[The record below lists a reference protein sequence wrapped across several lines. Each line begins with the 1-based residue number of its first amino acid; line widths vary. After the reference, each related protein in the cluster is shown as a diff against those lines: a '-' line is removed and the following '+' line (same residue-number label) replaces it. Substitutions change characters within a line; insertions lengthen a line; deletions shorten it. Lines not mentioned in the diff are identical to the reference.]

1 MKMTKKIAIAAVGSA
16 LAFPLL
22 AAEVSGDD
30 AKTAVAGW
38 VNLKAAVGEDFAAK
52 PSSVKEY
59 QGKDGKGKYYVVE
72 LEGGGFVVTSGDT
85 EINPV
90 LAYSKE
96 GTWVDDV
103 KKNPLLAMLPLDVA
117 AATEAAMMAELSSAN
132 SAVNS
137 GGKRL
142 AAGGAAQ
149 SANAS
154 LWSTFKSAA
163 AANGGRRLSAK
174 IADDTIRQY
183 GDLRVGKLLATQ
195 WNQQTLT
202 YNLYVPKG
210 TTDDYPCGCVA
221 TAGAQIMKFWEW
233 PKTKVTRIMN
243 FKGYVDGSSEW
254 TLDGGWNGTAWN
266 PVFGGPYEWSKMTD
280 KPTARTDAAYAISR
294 LTRDVGLACHMDYAS
309 GASGGSG
316 AQTSTLFRRFTDQ
329 FGYANAAYASQLS
342 DNDADQS
349 SWKRALLASF
359 NAGLPCGVSVPGHA
373 IVADGY
379 GYYGDAL
386 YVHFNFG
393 WGGSSDAWYSSP
405 LTGGMTGANSAFTT
419 IGAIIYNIYPQG
431 PSGATIVSGRVLDT
445 AGSPV
450 KTGNK
455 TIVAKNTSDGTTYTA
470 VSTNAIYALILP
482 SGAYDI
488 GYEYSTGTVFFTNM
502 VVKACVSTGL
512 VNSNN
517 EEDQIKAERS
527 GSYYPNTSWV
537 HNIYDMDL
545 KPAAITAPTYST
557 TWGTKFYGASA
568 AVTLSASTP
577 GAAIRYTTDGS
588 EPTVASTLY
597 DGAISLTATTTIKA
611 KAFFGEF
618 YSSSTMTATFTKGDY
633 AAEYRS
639 TKDDLAAHWVDEREA
654 THNVTGAWTAD
665 KAFDGGW
672 FPVDGFN
679 DFIPLT
685 ASKGRKVTVKA
696 TVSTVGTYGVDTD
709 TYQGV
714 RAAVRICKV
723 NGSLAFQVYT
733 SDANGAKWVAA
744 TGATPAAGTEYDVK
758 LVLDTSAMT
767 YEAFVAT
774 AGGTEAQ
781 LTSGGSGTF
790 PFATRAKGAVK
801 KVALDGDGAVSALE
815 GSYIRSKGVLLIVQ

>member
-1 MKMTKKIAIAAVGSA
+1 MKMTKKIAFAAVGSA

-52 PSSVKEY
+52 PSSVREY

-103 KKNPLLAMLPLDVA
+103 KKNPLLAMLPIDVA
-117 AATEAAMMAELSSAN
+117 AVMAELSSAN

-142 AAGGAAQ
+142 AAGGSSSSTTA

-154 LWSTFKSAA
+154 LWSTFKSAG

-174 IADDTIRQY
+174 IDDDTIRQY
-183 GDLRVGKLLATQ
+183 GDLRVGKLLTTQ
-195 WNQQTLT
+195 WNQQSLI
-202 YNLYVPKG
+202 YNRYVPKG
-210 TTDDYPCGCVA
+210 MTDNYPCGCVA
-221 TAGAQIMKFWEW
+221 TAGAQIMKFWNW
-233 PKTKVTRIMN
+233 PKTKVTRNMN
-243 FKGYVDGSSEW
+243 FKGNVDAGTSSATEW

-266 PVFGGPYEWSKMTD
+266 PAFGGPYEWSKMTD
-280 KPTARTDAAYAISR
+280 SPNYNNTDAANAISR
-294 LTRDVGLACHMDYAS
+294 LTRDVGLACHMDYAYN
-309 GASGGSG
+309 GSG

-329 FGYANAAYASQLS
+329 FGYANAAYASNLS
-342 DNDADQS
+342 DSDADQS
-349 SWKRALLASF
+349 SWKRAFLASF
-359 NAGLPCGVSVPGHA
+359 NAGLPCGVNVPGHA

-379 GYYGDAL
+379 GYYGDEL

-393 WGGSSDAWYSSP
+393 WSGTHDAWYSNPNS
-405 LTGGMTGANSAFTT
+405 GGMSSAGFSSLN
-419 IGAIIYNIYPQG
+419 AIIYNIYPQG
-431 PSGATIVSGRVLDT
+431 PAGATIVSGRVLDT

-455 TIVAKNTSDGTTYTA
+455 TVVAKNTDSGDTYTA
-470 VSTNAIYALILP
+470 VSTNSIYALILP
-482 SGAYDI
+482 PGTYDI
-488 GYEYSTGTVFFTNM
+488 GYEYSAGTVFFTNM

-557 TWGTKFYGASA
+557 TWGTKFYSASA

-618 YSSSTMTATFTKGDY
+618 YSSDTMTASFTKGDY
-633 AAEYRS
+633 AVEYRS

-654 THNVTGAWTAD
+654 THNVTGSWTTE
-665 KAFDGGW
+665 KTYEDGQIA
-672 FPVDGFN
+672 VDGLNEFT
-679 DFIPLT
+679 PQT
-685 ASKGRKVTVKA
+685 PSKGKMVTVKA

-744 TGATPAAGTEYDVK
+744 TGATPAAETEYDVK
-758 LVLDTSAMT
+758 LVLDTAAMT
-767 YEAFVAT
+767 YTAFVAT
-774 AGGTEAQ
+774 AGGTEVQ
-781 LTSGGSGTF
+781 LTSGGSDTF

>member
-52 PSSVKEY
+52 PSSVREY

-103 KKNPLLAMLPLDVA
+103 KRNPLLAMLPIDVA
-117 AATEAAMMAELSSAN
+117 VATEAATSAALPTG
-132 SAVNS
+132 S
-137 GGKRL
+137 GKRL
-142 AAGGAAQ
+142 AAGGSSSSTTA

-154 LWSTFKSAA
+154 LWSTFKSAG

-174 IADDTIRQY
+174 IADEDTIRQY
-183 GDLRVGKLLATQ
+183 GDLRVGKLLTTQ

-266 PVFGGPYEWSKMTD
+266 PAFGGPYEWSKMTD

-309 GASGGSG
+309 GGSG

-329 FGYANAAYASQLS
+329 FGYANAAYASNLS
-342 DNDADQS
+342 DSDADQS
-349 SWKRALLASF
+349 SWKRAFLASF
-359 NAGLPCGVSVPGHA
+359 NAGLPCGVNVPGHA

-379 GYYGDAL
+379 GYYGDEL

-393 WGGSSDAWYSSP
+393 WSGTHDAWYSNPNS
-405 LTGGMTGANSAFTT
+405 GGMSSAGFASLN
-419 IGAIIYNIYPQG
+419 AIIYNIYPQG
-431 PSGATIVSGRVLDT
+431 PAGATIVSGRVLDT

-455 TIVAKNTSDGTTYTA
+455 TVVAKNTDSGDTYTA
-470 VSTNAIYALILP
+470 VSTNSIYALILP
-482 SGAYDI
+482 PGTYDI
-488 GYEYSTGTVFFTNM
+488 GYEYSAGTVFFTNM
-502 VVKACVSTGL
+502 VVEACVSTSL
-512 VNSNN
+512 VNGKN
-517 EEDQIKAERS
+517 EEEQIGVERS

-557 TWGTKFYGASA
+557 AWGTTFYGASA
-568 AVTLSASTP
+568 VVTLSTSTP
-577 GAAIRYTTDGS
+577 GASIRYTTDGS
-588 EPTVASTLY
+588 EPTVSNTLY
-597 DGAISLTATTTIKA
+597 AGPISLTATTTIKA

-618 YSSSTMTATFTKGDY
+618 YSSDTMTASFTKGDY
-633 AAEYRS
+633 ESEYRS
-639 TKDDLAAHWVDEREA
+639 TKDGLAAHWVDEREA
-654 THNVTGAWTAD
+654 THNVTGSWTTE
-665 KAFDGGW
+665 KAFAGGW
-672 FPVDGFN
+672 FAVDGFN
-679 DFIPLT
+679 DFTPST
-685 ASKGRKVTVKA
+685 RSKGKKVTVMA

-744 TGATPAAGTEYDVK
+744 TGATPAAETEYDVK
-758 LVLDTSAMT
+758 VVLDTSAMT

>member
-1 MKMTKKIAIAAVGSA
+1 MKMTKKIAFAAVGSA

-52 PSSVKEY
+52 PSSVREY

-103 KKNPLLAMLPLDVA
+103 KKNPLLAMLPIDVA
-117 AATEAAMMAELSSAN
+117 VATEAATSAALPTG
-132 SAVNS
+132 S
-137 GGKRL
+137 GKRL

-154 LWSTFKSAA
+154 LWSTFKSAG
-163 AANGGRRLSAK
+163 AANDGRRLGAK
-174 IADDTIRQY
+174 IADEDTIKQY
-183 GDLRVGKLLATQ
+183 GDLRVGKLLTTQ

-233 PKTKVTRIMN
+233 PKMKVTRIMN

-254 TLDGGWNGTAWN
+254 TLDSGWNGTAWN
-266 PVFGGPYEWSKMTD
+266 PEFGGPYEWSKMTD

-309 GASGGSG
+309 GGSG

-329 FGYANAAYASQLS
+329 FGYANAAYASNLS
-342 DNDADQS
+342 DSDADQS
-349 SWKRALLASF
+349 SWKRAFLASF
-359 NAGLPCGVSVPGHA
+359 NAGLPCGVNVPGHA

-379 GYYGDAL
+379 GYYGNEL

-393 WGGSSDAWYSSP
+393 WGGTHDAWYSSP
-405 LTGGMTGANSAFTT
+405 HTGGMSSAGFSSLN
-419 IGAIIYNIYPQG
+419 AIIYNIYPQG
-431 PSGATIVSGRVLDT
+431 PAGATIVSGRVLDT

-455 TIVAKNTSDGTTYTA
+455 TVVAKNTDSGDTYTA
-470 VSTNAIYALILP
+470 VSTNSIYALILP
-482 SGAYDI
+482 PGTYDI
-488 GYEYSTGTVFFTNM
+488 GYEYSAGTVFFTNM
-502 VVKACVSTGL
+502 VVEACVSTSL
-512 VNSNN
+512 VNGKN
-517 EEDQIKAERS
+517 EEEQIGVERS

-557 TWGTKFYGASA
+557 AWGTTFYGASA
-568 AVTLSASTP
+568 VVTLSTSTP
-577 GAAIRYTTDGS
+577 GASIRYTTDGS

-618 YSSSTMTATFTKGDY
+618 YSSDTMTASFTKGDY

-654 THNVTGAWTAD
+654 THNVTGSWTTE
-665 KAFDGGW
+665 KAFAGGW
-672 FPVDGFN
+672 FPVDGLNEFT
-679 DFIPLT
+679 PLT

-744 TGATPAAGTEYDVK
+744 TGATPAAETEYDVK
-758 LVLDTSAMT
+758 VVLDTSAMT

>member
-1 MKMTKKIAIAAVGSA
+1 LT
-16 LAFPLL
+16 
-22 AAEVSGDD
+22 
-30 AKTAVAGW
+30 
-38 VNLKAAVGEDFAAK
+38 
-52 PSSVKEY
+52 
-59 QGKDGKGKYYVVE
+59 
-72 LEGGGFVVTSGDT
+72 
-85 EINPV
+85 
-90 LAYSKE
+90 
-96 GTWVDDV
+96 
-103 KKNPLLAMLPLDVA
+103 
-117 AATEAAMMAELSSAN
+117 
-132 SAVNS
+132 
-137 GGKRL
+137 
-142 AAGGAAQ
+142 
-149 SANAS
+149 
-154 LWSTFKSAA
+154 
-163 AANGGRRLSAK
+163 
-174 IADDTIRQY
+174 
-183 GDLRVGKLLATQ
+183 TQ

-266 PVFGGPYEWSKMTD
+266 PAFGGPYEWSKMTD

-309 GASGGSG
+309 GGSG

-329 FGYANAAYASQLS
+329 FGYANAAYASNLS
-342 DNDADQS
+342 DSDAEQS

-379 GYYGDAL
+379 GYYGGVL
-386 YVHFNFG
+386 YVHFNLG
-393 WGGSSDAWYSSP
+393 WGGTSDAWYSSP
-405 LTGGMTGANSAFTT
+405 LTDGVKDGTSLTADFTT
-419 IGAIIYNIYPQG
+419 LNAIIYNIYPQG
-431 PSGATIVSGRVLDT
+431 PAGATIVSGRVLDT

-455 TIVAKNTSDGTTYTA
+455 TVVAKNTDSGTTYTA
-470 VSTNAIYALILP
+470 VSTNSIYALILP
-482 SGAYDI
+482 SGTYDI
-488 GYEYSTGTVFFTNM
+488 GYEYSAGTVFFTNM
-502 VVKACVSTGL
+502 FVEACVSTSL

-517 EEDQIKAERS
+517 EEDQINAERS
-527 GSYYPNTSWV
+527 GSYYPNTSRV

-557 TWGTKFYGASA
+557 TWGTKFYTASA

-618 YSSSTMTATFTKGDY
+618 YSSSTMTASFTKGDY
-633 AAEYRS
+633 ESEYRS
-639 TKDDLAAHWVDEREA
+639 TKDGLAAHWVDEREA
-654 THNVTGAWTAD
+654 THNVTGSWTTE
-665 KAFDGGW
+665 KAFAGGW
-672 FPVDGFN
+672 FAVDGFN
-679 DFIPLT
+679 DFTPST
-685 ASKGRKVTVKA
+685 RSKGKKVTVMA

-744 TGATPAAGTEYDVK
+744 TGATPAAETEYDVK
-758 LVLDTSAMT
+758 VVLDTSAMT

>member
-103 KKNPLLAMLPLDVA
+103 KRNPLLAMLPIDVA
-117 AATEAAMMAELSSAN
+117 VATEAATSAALPTG
-132 SAVNS
+132 S
-137 GGKRL
+137 GKRL
-142 AAGGAAQ
+142 AAGGSSSSTTA

-154 LWSTFKSAA
+154 LWSTFKSAG

-174 IADDTIRQY
+174 IADEDTIRQY
-183 GDLRVGKLLATQ
+183 GDLRVGKLLTTQ

-309 GASGGSG
+309 GGSG

-329 FGYANAAYASQLS
+329 FGYANAAYASNLS
-342 DNDADQS
+342 DSDADQS
-349 SWKRALLASF
+349 SWKRAFLASF
-359 NAGLPCGVSVPGHA
+359 NAGLPCGVNVPGHA

-379 GYYGDAL
+379 GYYGNEL

-393 WGGSSDAWYSSP
+393 WSGTHDAWYSSP
-405 LTGGMTGANSAFTT
+405 HTGGMSSAGFSSLN
-419 IGAIIYNIYPQG
+419 AIIYNIYPQG
-431 PSGATIVSGRVLDT
+431 PAGATIVSGRVLDT

-455 TIVAKNTSDGTTYTA
+455 TVVAKNTDSGDTYTA
-470 VSTNAIYALILP
+470 VSTNSIYALILP
-482 SGAYDI
+482 PGTYDI
-488 GYEYSTGTVFFTNM
+488 GYEYSAGTVFFTNM
-502 VVKACVSTGL
+502 VVEACVSTSL
-512 VNSNN
+512 VNGKN
-517 EEDQIKAERS
+517 EEEQIGVERS

-557 TWGTKFYGASA
+557 AWGTTFYGASA
-568 AVTLSASTP
+568 VVTLSTSTP
-577 GAAIRYTTDGS
+577 GASIRYTTDGS
-588 EPTVASTLY
+588 EPTVSNTLY
-597 DGAISLTATTTIKA
+597 AGPISLTATTTIKA

-618 YSSSTMTATFTKGDY
+618 YSSDTMTASFTKGDY

-654 THNVTGAWTAD
+654 THNVTGSWTTE
-665 KAFDGGW
+665 KAFVGGW
-672 FPVDGFN
+672 FAVDGFN
-679 DFIPLT
+679 DFTPLT

-744 TGATPAAGTEYDVK
+744 TGATPAAETEYDVK
-758 LVLDTSAMT
+758 VVLDTSAMT

-815 GSYIRSKGVLLIVQ
+815 GSYIRSKGVLLIVH

>member
-1 MKMTKKIAIAAVGSA
+1 MKMTKKIVIAAVGSA

-103 KKNPLLAMLPLDVA
+103 KRNPLLAMLPIDVA
-117 AATEAAMMAELSSAN
+117 VATEAATSAALPTG
-132 SAVNS
+132 S
-137 GGKRL
+137 GKRL
-142 AAGGAAQ
+142 AAGGSSSSTTA
-149 SANAS
+149 SANAG
-154 LWSTFKSAA
+154 LWSTFKSAG

-174 IADDTIRQY
+174 IADEDTIRQY
-183 GDLRVGKLLATQ
+183 GDLRVGKLLTTQ

-266 PVFGGPYEWSKMTD
+266 PAFGGPYEWSKMTD
-280 KPTARTDAAYAISR
+280 KPTARTDAAYEISR
-294 LTRDVGLACHMDYAS
+294 LTRDVGLACHMDY
-309 GASGGSG
+309 ASGGSG

-329 FGYANAAYASQLS
+329 FGYANAAYASNLS
-342 DNDADQS
+342 DSDADQS
-349 SWKRALLASF
+349 SWKRAFLASF
-359 NAGLPCGVSVPGHA
+359 NAGLPCGVNVPGHA

-379 GYYGDAL
+379 GYYGDEL

-393 WGGSSDAWYSSP
+393 WGGTHDAWYSSP
-405 LTGGMTGANSAFTT
+405 HTGGMSSAGFSSLN
-419 IGAIIYNIYPQG
+419 AIIYNIYPQG
-431 PSGATIVSGRVLDT
+431 PAGATIVSGRVLDT

-455 TIVAKNTSDGTTYTA
+455 TVVAKNTDSGDTYTA
-470 VSTNAIYALILP
+470 VSTNSIYALILP
-482 SGAYDI
+482 PGTYDI
-488 GYEYSTGTVFFTNM
+488 GYEYSAGTVFFTNM
-502 VVKACVSTGL
+502 VVEACVSTSL
-512 VNSNN
+512 VNGKN
-517 EEDQIKAERS
+517 EEEQIGVERS

-557 TWGTKFYGASA
+557 AWGTTFYGASA
-568 AVTLSASTP
+568 VVTLSTSTP
-577 GAAIRYTTDGS
+577 GASIRYTTDGS
-588 EPTVASTLY
+588 EPTVSNTLY
-597 DGAISLTATTTIKA
+597 AGPISLTATTTIKA

-618 YSSSTMTATFTKGDY
+618 YSSDTMTASFTKGDY
-633 AAEYRS
+633 ESEYRS
-639 TKDDLAAHWVDEREA
+639 TKDGLAAHWVDEREA
-654 THNVTGAWTAD
+654 THNVTGSWTTE
-665 KAFDGGW
+665 KAFAGGW
-672 FPVDGFN
+672 FAVDGFN
-679 DFIPLT
+679 DFTPST
-685 ASKGRKVTVKA
+685 RSKGKKVTVMA

-744 TGATPAAGTEYDVK
+744 TGATPAAETEYDVK
-758 LVLDTSAMT
+758 VVLDTSAMT

-790 PFATRAKGAVK
+790 PFATRAKGAVTK
-801 KVALDGDGAVSALE
+801 IALDGDGAVSALE

>member
-1 MKMTKKIAIAAVGSA
+1 MKMTKKIVIAAVGSA

-103 KKNPLLAMLPLDVA
+103 KRNPLLAMLPIDVA
-117 AATEAAMMAELSSAN
+117 VATEAATSAALPTG
-132 SAVNS
+132 S
-137 GGKRL
+137 GKRL
-142 AAGGAAQ
+142 AAGGSSSSTTA

-154 LWSTFKSAA
+154 LWSTFKSAG
-163 AANGGRRLSAK
+163 AANDGRRLGAK
-174 IADDTIRQY
+174 IADEDTIRQY
-183 GDLRVGKLLATQ
+183 GDLRVGKLLTTQ

-266 PVFGGPYEWSKMTD
+266 PAFGGPYEWSKMTD

-309 GASGGSG
+309 GGSG

-329 FGYANAAYASQLS
+329 FGYANAAYASNLS
-342 DNDADQS
+342 DSDADQS
-349 SWKRALLASF
+349 SWKRAFLASF
-359 NAGLPCGVSVPGHA
+359 NAGLPCGVNVPGHA

-379 GYYGDAL
+379 GYYGDEL

-393 WGGSSDAWYSSP
+393 WGGTHDAWYSSP
-405 LTGGMTGANSAFTT
+405 HTGGMSSAGFSSLN
-419 IGAIIYNIYPQG
+419 AIIYNIYPQG
-431 PSGATIVSGRVLDT
+431 PAGATIVSGRVLDT

-455 TIVAKNTSDGTTYTA
+455 TVVAKNTSDGTTYTA

-482 SGAYDI
+482 SGTYDI
-488 GYEYSTGTVFFTNM
+488 GYEYSAGTVFFTNM
-502 VVKACVSTGL
+502 VVEACVSTSL
-512 VNSNN
+512 VNGKN
-517 EEDQIKAERS
+517 EEEQIGVERS

-557 TWGTKFYGASA
+557 AWGTTFYGASA
-568 AVTLSASTP
+568 VVTLSTSTP
-577 GAAIRYTTDGS
+577 GASIRYTTDGS
-588 EPTVASTLY
+588 EPTVSNTLY
-597 DGAISLTATTTIKA
+597 AGPISLTATTTIKA

-618 YSSSTMTATFTKGDY
+618 YSSDTMTASFTKGDY
-633 AAEYRS
+633 ESEYRS
-639 TKDDLAAHWVDEREA
+639 TKDGLAAHWVDEREA
-654 THNVTGAWTAD
+654 THNVTGSWTTE
-665 KAFDGGW
+665 KAFAGGW
-672 FPVDGFN
+672 FAVDGFN
-679 DFIPLT
+679 DFTPST
-685 ASKGRKVTVKA
+685 RSKGKKVTVMA

-744 TGATPAAGTEYDVK
+744 TGATPAAETEYDVK
-758 LVLDTSAMT
+758 VVLDTSAMT

-790 PFATRAKGAVK
+790 PFATRAKGAVTK
-801 KVALDGDGAVSALE
+801 IALDGDGAVSALE

>member
-38 VNLKAAVGEDFAAK
+38 VNLKAAVGEDFTAT
-52 PSSVKEY
+52 PSSVREY

-117 AATEAAMMAELSSAN
+117 AAMAELSSAN

-142 AAGGAAQ
+142 AAGGSSSSTTA
-149 SANAS
+149 SANAG
-154 LWSTFKSAA
+154 LWSTFKSAG
-163 AANGGRRLSAK
+163 AANGGRRLGAK
-174 IADDTIRQY
+174 IDDDTIRQY
-183 GDLRVGKLLATQ
+183 GDLRVGKLLTTQ
-195 WNQQTLT
+195 WNQQTQT

-210 TTDDYPCGCVA
+210 TSDDYPCGCVA

-243 FKGYVDGSSEW
+243 FKGKVDGSSEW

-266 PVFGGPYEWSKMTD
+266 PAFGGPYEWSKMTD

-309 GASGGSG
+309 NGSG

-329 FGYANAAYASQLS
+329 FGYANAAYASNLS
-342 DNDADQS
+342 DSDADQS
-349 SWKRALLASF
+349 SWKRAFLASF
-359 NAGLPCGVSVPGHA
+359 NAGLPCGVNVPGHA

-379 GYYGDAL
+379 GYYGNEL

-393 WGGSSDAWYSSP
+393 WSGTHDAWYSNPNS
-405 LTGGMTGANSAFTT
+405 GGMSSAGFASLN
-419 IGAIIYNIYPQG
+419 AIIYNIYPQG
-431 PSGATIVSGRVLDT
+431 AANGTIVSGRVLDT

-450 KTGNK
+450 KTSNK
-455 TIVAKNTSDGTTYTA
+455 TVVAKNTDSGDTYTA

-482 SGAYDI
+482 SGTYDI
-488 GYEYSTGTVFFTNM
+488 GYEYSAGTVFFTNM
-502 VVKACVSTGL
+502 VVEACVSTSL
-512 VNSNN
+512 VNGKN
-517 EEDQIKAERS
+517 EEEQIGVERS

-557 TWGTKFYGASA
+557 TWGTKFYTASA
-568 AVTLSASTP
+568 KVVLSTATES
-577 GAAIRYTTDGS
+577 AKIYYTTDGS
-588 EPTVASTLY
+588 EPTVSSTLY
-597 DGAISLTATTTIKA
+597 AGPISLTATTTIKA

-618 YSSSTMTATFTKGDY
+618 YSSDTMTASFTKGDY
-633 AAEYRS
+633 AAEYLSNADGR
-639 TKDDLAAHWVDEREA
+639 AAHWVNESEA
-654 THNVTGAWTAD
+654 THNVTGTWTTE
-665 KAFDGGW
+665 KAFADGR
-672 FPVDGFN
+672 FSVDGFN
-679 DFIPLT
+679 DFTPST
-685 ASKGRKVTVKA
+685 PSKGKKVTVKA

-714 RAAVRICKV
+714 RAAVRICNV

-744 TGATPAAGTEYDVK
+744 TGATPAAGTKYDVK
-758 LVLDTSAMT
+758 VELDTSAMT
-767 YEAFVAT
+767 YEAYVAT
-774 AGGTEAQ
+774 AGGTEVK

-801 KVALDGDGAVSALE
+801 KIALDGDGAVSALE
-815 GSYIRSKGVLLIVQ
+815 GSYNRSKGVLLIVE

>member
-38 VNLKAAVGEDFAAK
+38 VNLKAAVGEDFTAT
-52 PSSVKEY
+52 PSSVREY

-103 KKNPLLAMLPLDVA
+103 KRNPLLAMLPIDVA
-117 AATEAAMMAELSSAN
+117 AATEAATSAALPTG
-132 SAVNS
+132 S
-137 GGKRL
+137 GKRL

-154 LWSTFKSAA
+154 LWSTFKSAG
-163 AANGGRRLSAK
+163 AANGGRRLNATATDNQIK
-174 IADDTIRQY
+174 A
-183 GDLRVGKLLATQ
+183 DLRVGKLLTTT
-195 WNQQTLT
+195 WNQGT
-202 YNLYVPKG
+202 YTENLYIPHHW
-210 TTDDYPCGCVA
+210 PCGCVA
-221 TAGAQIMKFWEW
+221 TAGAQIMKFWKW
-233 PKTKVTRIMN
+233 PKNTIALTPVLP
-243 FKGYVDGSSEW
+243 F
-254 TLDGGWNGTAWN
+254 NGTVGGPEAGDWTVAKGWRDSSSGSYTQWS
-266 PVFGGPYEWSKMTD
+266 PAFGGPYDWSAMTD
-280 KPTARTDAAYAISR
+280 HPSNGGTDAYAVSQ
-294 LTRDVGLACHMDYAS
+294 LTRDVGIAVHMAYAS
-309 GASGGSG
+309 GASG

-329 FGYANAAYASQLS
+329 FGYANAAYASNLS
-342 DNDADQS
+342 DSDAGQS

-359 NAGLPCGVSVPGHA
+359 NAGLPCGVNVPGHA

-379 GYYGDAL
+379 GYYSGVL
-386 YVHFNFG
+386 YVHFNLG
-393 WGGSSDAWYSSP
+393 WGGTSDAWYSSP
-405 LTGGMTGANSAFTT
+405 LTDGVKDGTSDTAGFTT
-419 IGAIIYNIYPQG
+419 LNSIIYNIYPQG
-431 PSGATIVSGRVLDT
+431 PAGATIVSGRVLDT

-455 TIVAKNTSDGTTYTA
+455 TVVAKNTSDGTTYTA

-557 TWGTKFYGASA
+557 TWGTTFYGASA
-568 AVTLSASTP
+568 VVTLSASTP
-577 GAAIRYTTDGS
+577 GVSIRYTTDGS
-588 EPTVASTLY
+588 EPTVASTFY

-618 YSSSTMTATFTKGDY
+618 YSSDTMTASFTKGDY

-654 THNVTGAWTAD
+654 THNVTGSWTTE
-665 KAFDGGW
+665 KAFVGGW
-672 FPVDGFN
+672 LSVDGFN
-679 DFIPLT
+679 DFTPLT

-733 SDANGAKWVAA
+733 SDANGAKWATA

-767 YEAFVAT
+767 YTAFVAT
-774 AGGTEAQ
+774 AGGTEVQ

-790 PFATRAKGAVK
+790 PFATRARGAVK
-801 KVALDGDGAVSALE
+801 KVALDGDGAVSAVE
-815 GSYIRSKGVLLIVQ
+815 GSYIRSKGILIIVQ

>member
-1 MKMTKKIAIAAVGSA
+1 MKMTKKIAFAAVGSA

-52 PSSVKEY
+52 PSSVREY

-103 KKNPLLAMLPLDVA
+103 KRNPLLAMLPIDVA
-117 AATEAAMMAELSSAN
+117 VATEAATSAALPTG
-132 SAVNS
+132 S
-137 GGKRL
+137 GKRL
-142 AAGGAAQ
+142 AAGGSSSSTTA

-154 LWSTFKSAA
+154 LWSTFKSAG
-163 AANGGRRLSAK
+163 AANDGRRLGAK
-174 IADDTIRQY
+174 IADEDTIRQY
-183 GDLRVGKLLATQ
+183 GDLRVGKLLTTQ

-266 PVFGGPYEWSKMTD
+266 PAFGGPYEWSKMTD

-309 GASGGSG
+309 GGSG

-329 FGYANAAYASQLS
+329 FGYANAAYASNLS
-342 DNDADQS
+342 DSDADQS
-349 SWKRALLASF
+349 SWKRAFLASF
-359 NAGLPCGVSVPGHA
+359 NAGLPCGVNVPGHA

-379 GYYGDAL
+379 GYYGNEL

-393 WGGSSDAWYSSP
+393 WGGTHDAWYSSP
-405 LTGGMTGANSAFTT
+405 HTGGMSSAGFSSLN
-419 IGAIIYNIYPQG
+419 AIIYNIYPQG
-431 PSGATIVSGRVLDT
+431 PAGATIVSGRVLDT

-455 TIVAKNTSDGTTYTA
+455 TVVAKNTSDGTTYTA

-557 TWGTKFYGASA
+557 AWGTTFYGASA
-568 AVTLSASTP
+568 VVTLSTSTP
-577 GAAIRYTTDGS
+577 GASIRYTTDGS
-588 EPTVASTLY
+588 EPTVSSTLY
-597 DGAISLTATTTIKA
+597 AGPISLTATTTIKA

-618 YSSSTMTATFTKGDY
+618 YSSDTMTATFTKGDY
-633 AAEYRS
+633 AAEYLSNADGRA
-639 TKDDLAAHWVDEREA
+639 THWVEEKEA
-654 THNVTGAWTAD
+654 THNVTGTWTTE
-665 KAFDGGW
+665 KAFADGR
-672 FPVDGFN
+672 FSVDGFN
-679 DFIPLT
+679 DFTPST
-685 ASKGRKVTVKA
+685 PSKGKKVTVKA

-723 NGSLAFQVYT
+723 NGNGSLAFQVYT
-733 SDANGAKWVAA
+733 SDDNGAKWVAA
-744 TGATPAAGTEYDVK
+744 TGATPAAETEYDVK
-758 LVLDTSAMT
+758 LVLDTAAMT
-767 YEAFVAT
+767 YTAFVAT
-774 AGGTEAQ
+774 AGGTEVQ
-781 LTSGGSGTF
+781 LTSGGSDTF

-815 GSYIRSKGVLLIVQ
+815 GSYIRSKGVRVIVE

>member
-1 MKMTKKIAIAAVGSA
+1 MKMTKKIVIAAVGSA

-52 PSSVKEY
+52 PSSVREY

-103 KKNPLLAMLPLDVA
+103 KRNPLLAMLPIDVA
-117 AATEAAMMAELSSAN
+117 VATEAATSAALPTG
-132 SAVNS
+132 S
-137 GGKRL
+137 GKRL
-142 AAGGAAQ
+142 AAGGSSSSTTA
-149 SANAS
+149 SANAG
-154 LWSTFKSAA
+154 LWSTFKSAG

-174 IADDTIRQY
+174 IADEDTIRQY
-183 GDLRVGKLLATQ
+183 GDLRVGKLLTTQ

-266 PVFGGPYEWSKMTD
+266 PAFGGPYEWSKMTD

-309 GASGGSG
+309 GGSG

-329 FGYANAAYASQLS
+329 FGYANAAYASNLS
-342 DNDADQS
+342 DSDADQS
-349 SWKRALLASF
+349 SWKRAFLASF
-359 NAGLPCGVSVPGHA
+359 NAGLPCGVNVPGHA

-379 GYYGDAL
+379 GYYGDEL

-393 WGGSSDAWYSSP
+393 WGGTHDAWYSSP
-405 LTGGMTGANSAFTT
+405 HTGGMSSAGFSSLN
-419 IGAIIYNIYPQG
+419 AIIYNIYPQG
-431 PSGATIVSGRVLDT
+431 PAGATIVSGRVLDT

-455 TIVAKNTSDGTTYTA
+455 TVVAKNTSDGTTYTA

-482 SGAYDI
+482 SGTYDI
-488 GYEYSTGTVFFTNM
+488 GYEYSAGTVFFTNM
-502 VVKACVSTGL
+502 VVEACVRTSL
-512 VNSNN
+512 VNGKN
-517 EEDQIKAERS
+517 EEEQIGVERS

-557 TWGTKFYGASA
+557 AWGTTFYGASA
-568 AVTLSASTP
+568 VVTLSTSTP

-588 EPTVASTLY
+588 EPTVVSTLY

-618 YSSSTMTATFTKGDY
+618 YSSDTMTASFTKGDY
-633 AAEYRS
+633 ESEYRS
-639 TKDDLAAHWVDEREA
+639 TKDGLAAHWVDEREA
-654 THNVTGAWTAD
+654 THNVTGSWTTE
-665 KAFDGGW
+665 KAFAGGW
-672 FPVDGFN
+672 FAVDGFN
-679 DFIPLT
+679 DFTPST
-685 ASKGRKVTVKA
+685 RSKGKKVTVMA

-744 TGATPAAGTEYDVK
+744 TGATPAAETEYDVK
-758 LVLDTSAMT
+758 VVLDTSAMT

-790 PFATRAKGAVK
+790 PFATRAKGAVTK
-801 KVALDGDGAVSALE
+801 IALDGDGAVSALE